1 MKRKQTLKTLSV
13 DEIKARINSFGKGTM
28 RHVLFIVGAPIE
40 LADGALAYVTEDI
53 PCQFGT
59 SYDKIPY
66 VKLRQKV
73 DDATT
78 LEAITEAS
86 DFYKSIKR
94 KHLVPDITLK
104 KLTDKLAD
112 ARAGNP
118 IYQGFKLKK
127 TSSPIPFSDCPA
139 LAVANNG
146 NVLLRFP
153 YCPTNCIKRTKQGF
167 EFYEL
172 GITFHFF
179 IREKTGEVKEVIYD
193 PKNPRD
199 KVLID
204 AIKAKAKMLAG
215 KKPIS
220 HKPSYYYAVSAAS
233 VIDIW

>member
-1 MKRKQTLKTLSV
+1 MKRKQTLKTLSI
-13 DEIKARINSFGKGTM
+13 DEIKARVNSFRKGTM

-53 PCQFGT
+53 PCQFGV
-59 SYDKIPY
+59 SYDRIPY

-78 LEAITEAS
+78 LDAITEAL
-86 DFYKSIKR
+86 DFYNSIKR
-94 KHLVPDITLK
+94 KHLVPDTTLK
-104 KLTDKLAD
+104 RLTDKLAD
-112 ARAGNP
+112 ARAGKP
-118 IYQGFKLKK
+118 IYQGFKLKHV
-127 TSSPIPFSDCPA
+127 TNPVAFSDCSA
-139 LAVANNG
+139 LATTGNG
-146 NVLLRFP
+146 NVLLRFV
-153 YCPTNCIKRTKQGF
+153 YCPTNRIKRTKQGF

-193 PKNPRD
+193 PKNPHD

-233 VIDIW
+233 IIDIW